1 MLNKQDASQGKKKT
15 EVNLQYTV
23 KYLYVTK
30 TEDVFLATVSKFQY
44 YIPSW
49 SFSDSMIVYI
59 IPRYSTNLCVCV
71 CVCVCLC
78 VCACVCV
85 CVKLMISFL
94 LPLMNFRLFESTPTN
109 RKYIIWIDPEFDFP
123 QHKFLYSSLWSSWD
137 LRYMQRL
144 YHILIIHKCGW
155 IIIFR

>member
-15 EVNLQYTV
+15 KVNLQYAV
-23 KYLYVTK
+23 KYLYITK
-30 TEDVFLATVSKFQY
+30 TEDVFFATVSKFQY

-49 SFSDSMIVYI
+49 SCSDSMIVSEYHSNI
-59 IPRYSTNLCVCV
+59 FNQFVCVCV
-71 CVCVCLC
+71 CVCVCM
-78 VCACVCV
+78 CV

-94 LPLMNFRLFESTPTN
+94 LPLMNFRLFESPPAN

-123 QHKFLYSSLWSSWD
+123 QHKFLYSSFWSSWD
-137 LRYMQRL
+137 LRYMQHL